1 MTAAN
6 YVQWGVLIVLI
17 VIATPLLGRYMA
29 SVYGADGD
37 HAPGDRVFKP
47 VERVMYRLT
56 GVDEKREQ
64 RWQAYAFSLLAFS
77 FISVIVLYVLQR
89 VQSSLPLNPTDVPNV
104 PQALSYNTAVSFVT
118 NTNWQNYAPENTV
131 SHLTQMVGLAT
142 QNFVSAAVGIS
153 VAIALVRGLT
163 RRRAAT
169 IGNFWVDLTR
179 TITRILIPLSII
191 FALIFVS
198 QGMIQNLHGFTK
210 GTTLEGAT
218 QVIAGGPFASQ
229 EAIKELGT
237 NGGGSL
243 NANSAHPFENPN
255 GFTNLLQ
262 IVLLLLIP
270 FALTYTFGRFAK
282 NQKQGWAIFA
292 AMFILW
298 FAGVAIAQ
306 GFETN
311 GNPKLTAAGA
321 TQTVSESQG
330 GGNMEGKEVRFGSAG
345 CGLFAGSTTG
355 TSTGAVNCFHDSMT
369 PGGGAVTLVNI
380 MFGEVS
386 PGGTG
391 SGLYGML
398 VFAILSVFIAGLMVG
413 RTPEYLGKKI
423 QAPEMKLIVLY
434 LVLVPLIVLAF
445 AGAAVLLDTAKSSI
459 FNPGPHGLS
468 EVTYAYASA
477 GNNNGSAFGGLAGN
491 TDWYNTTLGIAM
503 LAGRF
508 LLIVPALAIAGGLAR
523 KQTVPA
529 SAGTFPTDTPLFAA
543 LLTGVVLIV
552 VGLTFFPVVSLGP
565 IVEQLGL

>member
-1 MTAAN
+1 
-6 YVQWGVLIVLI
+6 
-17 VIATPLLGRYMA
+17 
-29 SVYGADGD
+29 
-37 HAPGDRVFKP
+37 
-47 VERVMYRLT
+47 
-56 GVDEKREQ
+56 
-64 RWQAYAFSLLAFS
+64 
-77 FISVIVLYVLQR
+77 
-89 VQSSLPLNPTDVPNV
+89 
-104 PQALSYNTAVSFVT
+104 
-118 NTNWQNYAPENTV
+118 
-131 SHLTQMVGLAT
+131 
-142 QNFVSAAVGIS
+142 
-153 VAIALVRGLT
+153 
-163 RRRAAT
+163 
-169 IGNFWVDLTR
+169 
-179 TITRILIPLSII
+179 
-191 FALIFVS
+191 
-198 QGMIQNLHGFTK
+198 MIQNLHGFTK

-255 GFTNLLQ
+255 GFTNLMQ
-262 IVLLLLIP
+262 IFLLLLIP

-311 GNPKLTAAGA
+311 GNPKLTEAGA

-434 LVLVPLIVLAF
+434 LVLMPLIVLAF
-445 AGAAVLLDTAKSSI
+445 AGAAVLLDTAKNSI
-459 FNPGPHGLS
+459 FNPGR
-468 EVTYAYASA
+468 TAS
-477 GNNNGSAFGGLAGN
+477 
-491 TDWYNTTLGIAM
+491 
-503 LAGRF
+503 R
-508 LLIVPALAIAGGLAR
+508 R
-523 KQTVPA
+523 
-529 SAGTFPTDTPLFAA
+529 
-543 LLTGVVLIV
+543 
-552 VGLTFFPVVSLGP
+552 
-565 IVEQLGL
+565 